1 MKSFDKEN
9 ILATCKEVLM
19 QRITTA
25 ELAMKEA
32 QEASNSED
40 KSSAGDKYETARA
53 MGQLSRDMNARQ
65 LVQAR
70 KEMAELHKI
79 DLQPASKIR
88 PGSLVICDVSVY
100 FIAIG
105 LGVVSV
111 SGADIIVVSPG
122 SPIALQMIGKST
134 GEHFTFNQRNT
145 LIKNII

>member
-1 MKSFDKEN
+1 
-9 ILATCKEVLM
+9 
-19 QRITTA
+19 
-25 ELAMKEA
+25 MKEA

-88 PGSLVICDVSVY
+88 TGSLVISDASVY

-105 LGVVSV
+105 LGIVSV
-111 SGADIIVVSPG
+111 SGADIIVISPG
-122 SPIALQMIGKST
+122 SPIALQMIGKAP
-134 GEHFTFNQRNT
+134 GEHFTFNQRNI
-145 LIKNII
+145 LVKKIL